1 MASPFVAEIRMFCGD
16 FAPSGW
22 ALCNGQVLP
31 ISQNTALFS
40 LLGTTYGGDGR
51 TNFALPN
58 LQAMSPM
65 GQGEGAGLTPS
76 VLGQAGGAATV
87 TLTTP
92 QIPAHTHRAL
102 GVARVGSSPSPSAGT
117 WAKEGHELYAS
128 ATSVP
133 MTMNAGA
140 LASEGGGQP
149 HNNLPP
155 YLVVTFIIALQG
167 IFPPRS

>member
-1 MASPFVAEIRMFCGD
+1 MFCGN

-40 LLGTTYGGDGR
+40 LLGTTYGGDGK

-58 LQAMSPM
+58 LQGMSPT
-65 GQGEGAGLTPS
+65 GQGDGAGLAPA
-76 VLGQAGGAATV
+76 VLGEAGGAATV
-87 TLTTP
+87 TLTTS
-92 QIPAHTHRAL
+92 QIPAHTHRAV
-102 GVARVGSSPSPSAGT
+102 GAAHAGSSPSPAGST
-117 WAKEGHELYAS
+117 WAKEGRELYTS
-128 ATSVP
+128 ATSAP
-133 MTMNAGA
+133 TEMAAGA

>member
-1 MASPFVAEIRMFCGD
+1 LASPFVAEIRMFCGN

-22 ALCNGQVLP
+22 ALCNGQLLP

-40 LLGTTYGGDGR
+40 ILGTTYGGDGR

-58 LQAMSPM
+58 LQGMSPM
-65 GQGEGAGLTPS
+65 GQGDGAGLTPAT
-76 VLGQAGGAATV
+76 LGQAGGAATV
-87 TLTTP
+87 TLTTS

-102 GVARVGSSPSPSAGT
+102 GVAHAGSSPSPSGDT
-117 WAKEGHELYAS
+117 WAKEGHELYTSAAS
-128 ATSVP
+128 AQTS
-133 MTMNAGA
+133 MDAGA
-140 LASEGGGQP
+140 LASQGGGQP